1 MFLLHHLPSDW
12 LCFILSTGRP
22 QIYGI
27 VKKNL
32 ALLKKAIAS
41 STDKGLAKFVMDGD
55 PRTCFMSHA
64 EKNPWLIVFIGG
76 FQRASLIRIHS
87 AESKDNITNLKGV
100 GVSAGMRSP
109 ALVIF
114 LSSKPFW

>member
-1 MFLLHHLPSDW
+1 MFLLHHLPSDR

-27 VKKNL
+27 VKKI
-32 ALLKKAIAS
+32 LLYWKKRFAS
-41 STDKGLAKFVMDGD
+41 SKDKGLAKFVMDGD

-64 EKNPWLIVFIGG
+64 EKNPWLIVFIGD

>member
-1 MFLLHHLPSDW
+1 MLRSVNGTATDIW
-12 LCFILSTGRP
+12 YSK
-22 QIYGI
+22 Q
-27 VKKNL
+27 NL

-55 PRTCFMSHA
+55 PRTCFRSHT
-64 EKNPWLIVFIGG
+64 EKNPWLIVFIGD
-76 FQRASLIRIHS
+76 FQRVSLIRIHS
-87 AESKDNITNLKGV
+87 AKSKDNITSLKGV

-114 LSSKPFW
+114 LSSKPF

>member
-1 MFLLHHLPSDW
+1 MLHSLNGTATDIWHS
-12 LCFILSTGRP
+12 
-22 QIYGI
+22 
-27 VKKNL
+27 KKNL

-64 EKNPWLIVFIGG
+64 EKNPWLIVFIGD

-87 AESKDNITNLKGV
+87 AESKDNIINLKGV